1 MLDQEIN
8 KILDENKISDL
19 KSFLKKRHF
28 LNNCN
33 VLLVFLFYLVQTLGI
48 LVTTIGTA
56 HNMKFIIWCGICLNA
71 LASLITIYEKIN
83 INLMKNMFINIQA
96 IKNNNYVDESAIIDL
111 ESLNETNKNKI
122 NK

>member
-1 MLDQEIN
+1 MLNQEIN

-28 LNNCN
+28 LNYCN
-33 VLLVFLFYLVQTLGI
+33 IFLVFLFYFIQTLGI
-48 LVTTIGTA
+48 LFTTIGTSY
-56 HNMKFIIWCGICLNA
+56 NIKFIVWCGICLNA

-96 IKNNNYVDESAIIDL
+96 IKNDTYIDETTIIDL
-111 ESLNETNKNKI
+111 ESLGENKN